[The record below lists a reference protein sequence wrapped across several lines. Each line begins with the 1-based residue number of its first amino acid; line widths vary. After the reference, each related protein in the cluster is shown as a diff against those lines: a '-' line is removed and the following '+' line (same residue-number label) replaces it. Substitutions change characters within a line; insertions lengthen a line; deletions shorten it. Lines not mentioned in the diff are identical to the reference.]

1 MNSNTINHINKYFTN
16 QQTQSIIDFYEKN
29 KPQITIKNIK
39 SFYKIINQI
48 NTIAEDLD
56 QTLEYTEDN
65 INDYTRHILG
75 RELDSTE
82 KMLLLSKL
90 QNAKKNN

>member
-1 MNSNTINHINKYFTN
+1 MSNYLKNGLRQVKLAEKKKTKAHIKK
-16 QQTQSIIDFYEKN
+16 FYE
-29 KPQITIKNIK
+29 
-39 SFYKIINQI
+39 IINQI
-48 NTIAEDLD
+48 NNIAKDLN
-56 QTLEYTEDN
+56 QLLEYTEDN

-90 QNAKKNN
+90 QNAKETTNNN

>member
-1 MNSNTINHINKYFTN
+1 MNTYNKNGLRQVKLAEKKKTKAHIKK
-16 QQTQSIIDFYEKN
+16 FYE
-29 KPQITIKNIK
+29 
-39 SFYKIINQI
+39 IINQI
-48 NTIAEDLD
+48 NNIAKDLD
-56 QTLEYTEDN
+56 QSLEYTEDN

-90 QNAKKNN
+90 QNAKETTNNL

>member
-1 MNSNTINHINKYFTN
+1 MSNYLKNGLRQVKLAEKKKTKAHIKK
-16 QQTQSIIDFYEKN
+16 FYE
-29 KPQITIKNIK
+29 
-39 SFYKIINQI
+39 IINQI
-48 NTIAEDLD
+48 NNIAKDLD
-56 QTLEYTEDN
+56 QSLEYTEDN

-90 QNAKKNN
+90 QNAKETTNNL

>member
-1 MNSNTINHINKYFTN
+1 MTTYNKNGLRQVKLAEKKKTKAHIKK
-16 QQTQSIIDFYEKN
+16 FYE
-29 KPQITIKNIK
+29 
-39 SFYKIINQI
+39 IINQI
-48 NTIAEDLD
+48 NNIAKNLD
-56 QTLEYTEDN
+56 QSLKYTEDN

-90 QNAKKNN
+90 QNAKKTTNNL

>member
-1 MNSNTINHINKYFTN
+1 MSNYLKNGLRQVKLAEKKKTKAHIKK
-16 QQTQSIIDFYEKN
+16 FYE
-29 KPQITIKNIK
+29 
-39 SFYKIINQI
+39 IINQI
-48 NTIAEDLD
+48 NNIAKDLD
-56 QTLEYTEDN
+56 QSLEYTEDN

-90 QNAKKNN
+90 QNAKETTNNN

>member
-1 MNSNTINHINKYFTN
+1 MSNYLKNGLRQVKLA
-16 QQTQSIIDFYEKN
+16 EK
-29 KPQITIKNIK
+29 KKTKAHIK

-48 NTIAEDLD
+48 NNIAENLD
-56 QTLEYTEDN
+56 QSLEYTKDN
-65 INDYTRHILG
+65 INDYTKHIIG

-90 QNAKKNN
+90 QNAKETTNNL

>member
-1 MNSNTINHINKYFTN
+1 MTTYNKNGLRQVKLAEKKKTKAHIKK
-16 QQTQSIIDFYEKN
+16 FYE
-29 KPQITIKNIK
+29 
-39 SFYKIINQI
+39 IINQI
-48 NTIAEDLD
+48 NNIAKDLD
-56 QTLEYTEDN
+56 QSLEYTEDN

-90 QNAKKNN
+90 QNAKETTNNL

>member
-1 MNSNTINHINKYFTN
+1 MNTYNKNGLRQVKLAEKKKTKAHIKK
-16 QQTQSIIDFYEKN
+16 FYE
-29 KPQITIKNIK
+29 
-39 SFYKIINQI
+39 IINQI
-48 NTIAEDLD
+48 NNIAKDLD
-56 QTLEYTEDN
+56 QSLKYTEDN

-90 QNAKKNN
+90 QNAKETTNNN